1 MDPQRQFC
9 HNSDCRACGRSG
21 EGHIEIHSQKERR
34 YRCKRCGQTFS
45 ATRGTALYR
54 LHHPV
59 ELVGTVITLL
69 AHGCPL
75 QAIVAAFGLDER
87 TVAGWQARAGAQGR
101 RVHEHVVERG
111 RLDLAQVQADELR
124 VRIVGGVVW
133 LASAL
138 AVPTRLWLGG
148 VLSARRDHF
157 LLRALLAH
165 VRRCAASAA
174 FLLCTDGLAAYATEA
189 VHAFRQAVPTGRV
202 GRRRLIP
209 AAGLLIARAIKHY
222 AKRRVIGVTRQI
234 VQGTVPQVQAVLS
247 ATQGRAEAV
256 INTAYAERLNATF
269 RTVLAPL
276 ARRTRR
282 AVHDLATLEAAL
294 WLAGSCYNFC
304 TPHRSLR
311 QRAADPEAPGRRWL
325 ERTPAM
331 AAGLTDHCWT
341 VHELLVYPVPIAGR
355 PKRGR
360 RPKWLP
366 AAAAA

>member
-9 HNSDCRACGRSG
+9 HNPACRACGRVG
-21 EGHIEIHSQKERR
+21 EGHIEIHSRKERR

-54 LHHPV
+54 LHQPV
-59 ELVGTVITLL
+59 ELVVTVVTLL

-87 TVAGWQARAGAQGR
+87 TVAHWQARAGAQGR
-101 RVHEHVVERG
+101 RVHERLVESG
-111 RLDLAQVQADELR
+111 RLDLGQVQADELR
-124 VRIVGGVVW
+124 VRVVGGVVW
-133 LASAL
+133 LATAL

-148 VLSARRDHF
+148 VVSARRDHL

-165 VRRCAASAA
+165 GRGCAASAA
-174 FLLCTDGLAAYATEA
+174 FLRCTDGLAAYAAE
-189 VHAFRQAVPTGRV
+189 VVRAFRRAVRTGRV
-202 GRRRLIP
+202 GRPRLAP
-209 AAGLLIARAIKHY
+209 AAGLLIGRAIKRY
-222 AKRRVIGVTRQI
+222 AKRRVVAVTRQI
-234 VQGTVPQVQAVLS
+234 VQGTAQQVQAALV

-282 AVHDLATLEAAL
+282 AVHDLATLEAAM
-294 WLAGSCYNFC
+294 WLAGSCYNLC
-304 TPHRSLR
+304 TAHRSLR
-311 QRAADPEAPGRRWL
+311 QRAGDPEGRGPRWQA
-325 ERTPAM
+325 RTPAM
-331 AAGLTDHCWT
+331 AAGLSDHCWT
-341 VHELLVYPVPIAGR
+341 IHELLAYPVPIAGR

-360 RPKWLP
+360 RPKWLL